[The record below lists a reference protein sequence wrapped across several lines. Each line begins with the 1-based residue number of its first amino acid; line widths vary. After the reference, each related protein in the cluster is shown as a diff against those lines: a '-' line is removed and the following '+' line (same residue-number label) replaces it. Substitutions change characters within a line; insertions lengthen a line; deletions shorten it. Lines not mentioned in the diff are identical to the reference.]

1 MADTKLHIDR
11 PAIFAVLCALLTGCA
26 LTPTQQKVVAISAGL
41 LVAGAIAAHQVDH
54 DTREIPRACACVPPA
69 RVQ

>member
-1 MADTKLHIDR
+1 MSRALFL
-11 PAIFAVLCALLTGCA
+11 ACLLLTGCA
-26 LTPTQQKVVAISAGL
+26 LSPTQKKVVAISAGL

-54 DTREIPRACACVPPA
+54 PAPETQHACACVPPA